1 MELFILQGQMM
12 QTLFGDAFL
21 ILNEPWFY
29 LVFNDFP
36 VFVFTSGRIL
46 AIVLLVFLSFLR
58 RIIGSLIEPDVN
70 QRGYN
75 MQPENIELTN
85 EYRLTNINYE

>member
-1 MELFILQGQMM
+1 M